1 MNPTN
6 RSNPTNPSNDV
17 IVFVSIP
24 SGVSAGNI
32 LRGGLVDCLLDAN
45 RDVKVVIV
53 SPLVKDPAFVQEFS
67 RPRVAFED
75 LPPHTPSGLEGRLM
89 ALIQAGYLDSGVSES
104 VKIRRA
110 EAAAKK
116 SIRWIRTKRLL
127 ARVFAPSILRK
138 PSRYDVVDRTI
149 SHPRT
154 EELFDRYHPVLLV
167 GSSPG
172 LIFSEVPLLRT
183 AVRRGVRT
191 IVVDPSWDN
200 FTNKLI
206 PVRRA
211 DRIVVWNDIMKQ
223 QAIELHG
230 YEAAQVRVS
239 GPPHWDRYFRPGPVV
254 SREAFFARIGADPS
268 RRLVTLMTTGK
279 TLYDHYPR
287 VVRVLMSA
295 IDSGR
300 FGQAQLLVRL
310 HPRDDLDRYEQFRGT
325 PRLIVE
331 KPFKKTVKSG
341 DGLDVDITSENQQHL
356 ADTLRH
362 SDVVVTVASTIA
374 IEASIFDTPVVDVS
388 FDGETPVD
396 FAMSARRYYRFTHY
410 ANITRAGAAPVA
422 ETPEALLENV
432 ARYLDDRS
440 LDRGGR
446 QRVVR
451 EQCQFTDGRSS
462 DRIAQFVLDELID
475 VVGGPQRAAPR
486 AAESATSGIPDV
498 GRLFE
503 GRRSGRASA

>member
-1 MNPTN
+1 VN
-6 RSNPTNPSNDV
+6 V
-17 IVFVSIP
+17 LVSVP

-32 LRGGLVDCLLDAN
+32 LRGGLIDRLLDAN
-45 RDVKVVIV
+45 RDVAVLVV
-53 SPLVKDPAFVQEFS
+53 SPLVRDAGFVQEFK
-67 RPRVAFED
+67 RPRVSFED
-75 LPPHTPSGLEGRLM
+75 LPPHMPSGLEGRLM
-89 ALIQAGYLDSGVSES
+89 ALIQAGYLESGVSES

-116 SIRWIRTKRLL
+116 SVRWIRTKRLL
-127 ARVFAPSILRK
+127 ARIAMPSILDR
-138 PSRYDVVDRTI
+138 STRYDVIDRMI
-149 SHPRT
+149 SHPWA
-154 EELFDRYHPVLLV
+154 EQLFDRYKPVLVV

-183 AVRRGVRT
+183 AVRRHVRT

-230 YEAAQVRVS
+230 YGPKQVRVA
-239 GPPHWDRYFRPGPVV
+239 GPPHWDRYFRPGSVM
-254 SREAFFARIGADPS
+254 SREAFFSRIGADAS

-287 VVRVLMSA
+287 VVRILMKA
-295 IDSGR
+295 IDDGR
-300 FGQAQLLVRL
+300 FGEAQLLVRL
-310 HPRDDLDRYEQFRGT
+310 HPRDDLDRYEEFRGT

-356 ADTLRH
+356 ADTLRY

-374 IEASIFDTPVVDVS
+374 IEASIFDTPIVDVS
-388 FDGETPVD
+388 FDGEAPEE
-396 FAMSARRYYRFTHY
+396 FSKSARRYYRFTHY

-422 ETPEALLENV
+422 ETPEALVDHV
-432 ARYLDDRS
+432 ARYLHDRS
-440 LDRGGR
+440 LDRDGR
-446 QRVVR
+446 KRVVR
-451 EQCQFTDGRSS
+451 EQCQFTDGKSS
-462 DRIAQFVLDELID
+462 ERIAQFVVEELAD
-475 VVGGPQRAAPR
+475 VVGGPESAAPR
-486 AAESATSGIPDV
+486 V
-498 GRLFE
+498 
-503 GRRSGRASA
+503 RASA

>member
-1 MNPTN
+1 MN
-6 RSNPTNPSNDV
+6 V
-17 IVFVSIP
+17 LVSVP

-32 LRGGLVDCLLDAN
+32 LRGGLIDRLLDAN
-45 RDVKVVIV
+45 PGVDVVVV
-53 SPLVKDPAFVQEFS
+53 SPLVRDAGFVQEFT
-67 RPRVAFED
+67 RPRVSFED
-75 LPPHTPSGLEGRLM
+75 QPSHTPSGLEGRLM

-116 SIRWIRTKRLL
+116 SIRWILTKRLL
-127 ARVFAPSILRK
+127 AGLVMPSVLRK
-138 PSRYDVVDRTI
+138 PTRYDVVDRMI
-149 SHPRT
+149 SHPWADQ
-154 EELFDRYHPVLLV
+154 LFDRYKPVLLV

-183 AVRRGVRT
+183 AARRHVRT

-211 DRIVVWNDIMKQ
+211 DRLVVWNDIMKQ
-223 QAIELHG
+223 QAVELHG
-230 YEAAQVRVS
+230 YEPGQVRVA
-239 GPPHWDRYFRPGPVV
+239 GPPHWDRYFRPGPVI
-254 SREAFFARIGADPS
+254 SREAFFSRIGADTS

-287 VVRVLMSA
+287 VVRILMKA
-295 IDSGR
+295 IEDGR
-300 FGQAQLLVRL
+300 FGPAQLLVRL
-310 HPRDDLDRYEQFRGT
+310 HPRDDLDRYDGFRGM
-325 PRLIVE
+325 PHLLVE

-362 SDVVVTVASTIA
+362 SDVIVTVASTIA

-388 FDGETPVD
+388 FDGETPEE
-396 FAMSARRYYRFTHY
+396 FSKSARRYYRFTHY

-422 ETPEALLENV
+422 ETPEALVNHV
-432 ARYLDDRS
+432 ARYLSDRS
-440 LDRGGR
+440 LDAEGR
-446 QRVVR
+446 KRVVR
-451 EQCQFTDGRSS
+451 EQCQFTDGKSS
-462 DRIAQFVLDELID
+462 DRIAQFVVEELAD
-475 VVGGPQRAAPR
+475 VVGGADSAAPR
-486 AAESATSGIPDV
+486 V
-498 GRLFE
+498 
-503 GRRSGRASA
+503 RASA

>member
-1 MNPTN
+1 MN
-6 RSNPTNPSNDV
+6 V
-17 IVFVSIP
+17 LVSVP

-32 LRGGLVDCLLDAN
+32 LRGGLVDRLLDAN
-45 RDVKVVIV
+45 HDVHVVIV
-53 SPLVKDPAFVQEFS
+53 SPLVRDAGFVQEFT
-67 RPRVAFED
+67 RPRVSFED
-75 LPPHTPSGLEGRLM
+75 LPPHRPSGLEGRLM

-127 ARVFAPSILRK
+127 AGIATPSILRK
-138 PSRYDVVDRTI
+138 STRYQVIDRMI
-149 SHPRT
+149 SHPWA
-154 EELFDRYHPVLLV
+154 EQLFDRHKPILLV

-172 LIFSEVPLLRT
+172 LIFAEVPLLRT
-183 AVRRGVRT
+183 AVRRRVRT

-223 QAIELHG
+223 QAVELHG
-230 YEAAQVRVS
+230 YEPDQVRVA
-239 GPPHWDRYFRPGPVV
+239 GPPHWDRYFRPGPAIP
-254 SREAFFARIGADPS
+254 RAAFLSRIGADAS

-287 VVRVLMSA
+287 VVRILMNA
-295 IDSGR
+295 LEDGR

-310 HPRDDLDRYEQFRGT
+310 HPRDDLDRYDQFKGT
-325 PRLIVE
+325 PHLLVE

-341 DGLDVDITSENQQHL
+341 DGLDVDITLENQQHL

-362 SDVVVTVASTIA
+362 SDVIVTVASTIA

-388 FDGETPVD
+388 FDGETPEE
-396 FAMSARRYYRFTHY
+396 FSKSARRYYKFTHY

-422 ETPEALLENV
+422 ETPEALVDHV
-432 ARYLDDRS
+432 ARYLNDRS
-440 LDRGGR
+440 LDHEGR
-446 QRVVR
+446 KRVVR
-451 EQCQFTDGRSS
+451 EQCQFTDGQSS
-462 DRIAQFVLDELID
+462 DRIAQCVVEELED
-475 VVGGPQRAAPR
+475 VVGGPERAVPR
-486 AAESATSGIPDV
+486 MTA
-498 GRLFE
+498 
-503 GRRSGRASA
+503 

>member
-1 MNPTN
+1 VNPVSVVEPVN
-6 RSNPTNPSNDV
+6 L
-17 IVFVSIP
+17 FVSIP

-32 LRGGLVDCLLDAN
+32 LRSGLVDRLLDTN
-45 RDVKVVIV
+45 RDVQVVIV
-53 SPLVKDPAFVQEFS
+53 SPLVRDPGFVQEFAK
-67 RPRVAFED
+67 PRVMFED
-75 LPPHTPSGLEGRLM
+75 LPPHTPAGLEGRLM

-116 SIRWIRTKRLL
+116 SIRYIGTKRLL
-127 ARVFAPSILRK
+127 ARVFAPSILRR
-138 PSRYDVVDRTI
+138 PSRYDVIDRTI
-149 SHPRT
+149 SHPWAER
-154 EELFDRYHPVLLV
+154 LFERYNPVLLV

-172 LIFSEVPLLRT
+172 LIFAEIPLLRT
-183 AVRRGVRT
+183 AVRRSVRT

-211 DRIVVWNDIMKQ
+211 DRLVVWNDIMKQ
-223 QAIELHG
+223 QAVELHG
-230 YEAAQVRVS
+230 YDAAQIRVS
-239 GPPHWDRYFRPGPVV
+239 GPPHWDRYFRSGPVV
-254 SREAFFARIGADPS
+254 SRDAFFARIGADPS

-279 TLYDHYPR
+279 ALYDHHPR
-287 VVRVLMSA
+287 VVRLLMNA

-331 KPFKKTVKSG
+331 KPFKKTVRSG
-341 DGLDVDITSENQQHL
+341 DGLEVDITSENQQHL
-356 ADTLRH
+356 ADTLRY

-374 IEASIFDTPVVDVS
+374 IEASIFDTPIVDIS

-422 ETPEALLENV
+422 ETPEALV
-432 ARYLDDRS
+432 DHVGRYLDDPS
-440 LDRGGR
+440 LDRDGR
-446 QRVVR
+446 RRVVR

-462 DRIAQFVLDELID
+462 ERIAQFVVEELAD
-475 VVGGPQRAAPR
+475 VISGLAPR
-486 AAESATSGIPDV
+486 GKSV
-498 GRLFE
+498 GRPFR
-503 GRRSGRASA
+503 GREPGRASA

>member
-1 MNPTN
+1 VNLENSANLENPV
-6 RSNPTNPSNDV
+6 V
-17 IVFVSIP
+17 IVSIP

-32 LRGGLVDCLLDAN
+32 LRGGLVDRILEAN
-45 RDVKVVIV
+45 RAVQVVIV
-53 SPLVKDPAFVQEFS
+53 SPLVRDAGFVQEFA
-67 RPRVAFED
+67 RPRVMFED
-75 LPPHTPSGLEGRLM
+75 LPPHTPAGLEGRLM

-110 EAAAKK
+110 EASAKR

-127 ARVFAPSILRK
+127 ARVVAPSILRK
-138 PSRYDVVDRTI
+138 PSRYDVIDRMIT
-149 SHPRT
+149 HPAT
-154 EELFDRYHPVLLV
+154 EQLFDRYRPVLLV

-183 AVRRGVRT
+183 AVRRRVRT

-211 DRIVVWNDIMKQ
+211 DRIVVWNEIMKQ
-223 QAIELHG
+223 QAVELQG
-230 YEAAQVRVS
+230 YEPAQVRVS
-239 GPPHWDRYFRPGPVV
+239 GPPHWDRYFRHGPVV
-254 SREAFFARIGADPS
+254 SRDAFFARIGADPS

-295 IDSGR
+295 IDGGR
-300 FGQAQLLVRL
+300 FGQTQLLVRL
-310 HPRDDLDRYEQFRGT
+310 HPRDDLDRYDAFRGT

-331 KPFKKTVKSG
+331 KPFRKTVKSG

-374 IEASIFDTPVVDVS
+374 IESSIFDTPVVDVS
-388 FDGETPVD
+388 FDGETPVE

-410 ANITRAGAAPVA
+410 ANITRAGAAPIA
-422 ETPEALLENV
+422 ETPEALVDHV
-432 ARYLDDRS
+432 ARYLDDPS
-440 LDRGGR
+440 LDREGR

-462 DRIAQFVLDELID
+462 ERISQFVVEELMN
-475 VVGGPQRAAPR
+475 VVAGPKRAAPP
-486 AAESATSGIPDV
+486 AA
-498 GRLFE
+498 
-503 GRRSGRASA
+503 

>member
-1 MNPTN
+1 MNP
-6 RSNPTNPSNDV
+6 V
-17 IVFVSIP
+17 VLVSVP

-32 LRGGLVDCLLDAN
+32 LRGGLVDRLLEAN
-45 RDVKVVIV
+45 RDVQVVIV
-53 SPLVKDPAFVQEFS
+53 SPLARDASFVQEFA
-67 RPRVAFED
+67 RPRVTFEN
-75 LPPHTPSGLEGRLM
+75 LPPHTPAGLEGRLM

-127 ARVFAPSILRK
+127 ARVAAPSILRRS
-138 PSRYDVVDRTI
+138 SRYDVIDRTI
-149 SHPRT
+149 SHPWA
-154 EELFDRYHPVLLV
+154 EQLFDRYDPVLLV

-183 AVRRGVRT
+183 AVRRRVRT

-211 DRIVVWNDIMKQ
+211 DRILVWNDIMKQ
-223 QAIELHG
+223 QAVELHG
-230 YEAAQVRVS
+230 YEAEQVRVS
-239 GPPHWDRYFRPGPVV
+239 GPPHWDRYFRSGPAIA
-254 SREAFFARIGADPS
+254 RDAFFARIAADPS
-268 RRLVTLMTTGK
+268 RRLITLMTTGR

-295 IDSGR
+295 IDGGR

-388 FDGETPVD
+388 FDGEAPVD
-396 FAMSARRYYRFTHY
+396 FATSVRRYYRFTHY

-422 ETPEALLENV
+422 ETPEALVDHV
-432 ARYLDDRS
+432 ARYLDDPA
-440 LDRGGR
+440 LDRAGR

-451 EQCQFTDGRSS
+451 EQCQFTDGKSS
-462 DRIAQFVLDELID
+462 DRIAQFVVEELND
-475 VVGGPQRAAPR
+475 VVLFQ
-486 AAESATSGIPDV
+486 
-498 GRLFE
+498 GRQ
-503 GRRSGRASA
+503 GDRASA